1 MYVTFFFLNLFCHA
15 LYYNSDGVQLE
26 RGYIADEDTT
36 IYNPGLTLLTESE
49 KDRLVEALVKN
60 RKAGISTNAW
70 SNDNELGFS
79 ELKSK
84 LDPLFM
90 YELRGYLKIL
100 PFYGAAVYL
109 ATFFVQQNLRDS
121 FPVAY
126 IVGVVAVFGPI
137 AGLIAAGP

>member
-1 MYVTFFFLNLFCHA
+1 M
-15 LYYNSDGVQLE
+15 
-26 RGYIADEDTT
+26 
-36 IYNPGLTLLTESE
+36 
-49 KDRLVEALVKN
+49 KN
-60 RKAGISTNAW
+60 RKAGLSKNAW
-70 SNDNELGFS
+70 SDDNELGFS

-109 ATFFVQQNLRDS
+109 ATFFVQQNLRDF
-121 FPVAY
+121 FPLAY
-126 IVGVVAVFGPI
+126 IVGAVAVFGPI